1 MKVLTH
7 RMTSTEQVSRF
18 IRSSFR
24 SVWSLEVLLLLKRE
38 RRPWTDEDIITAL
51 RASDLIVSQSLEG
64 LSTAGLVVTDQ
75 EGLSEYRPSNEAAG
89 QLVDESEKL
98 YAQSPDAVRR
108 LILGSSTS
116 GLAAFADAFRLRKD

>member
-1 MKVLTH
+1 
-7 RMTSTEQVSRF
+7 MTSTEQVSRF

-38 RRPWTDEDIITAL
+38 RRPWTDEEIITAL
-51 RASDLIVSQSLEG
+51 RASDLIVSQSLEA
-64 LSTAGLVVTDQ
+64 LSAAGLVVTDQ
-75 EGLSEYRPSNEAAG
+75 DGLSEYRPANDAAAL
-89 QLVDESEKL
+89 LVDESEKL

>member
-1 MKVLTH
+1 
-7 RMTSTEQVSRF
+7 MTSREQVSGF

-38 RRPWTDEDIITAL
+38 PRAWTGDEIVTAL
-51 RASDLIVSQSLEG
+51 RASDLIVSQSISALG
-64 LSTAGLVVTDQ
+64 DAGLVVTDAA
-75 EGLSEYRPSNEAAG
+75 GCTEYRPSHGDSARLVEEA
-89 QLVDESEKL
+89 ERL

-108 LILGSSTS
+108 LILNASSS

>member
-1 MKVLTH
+1 
-7 RMTSTEQVSRF
+7 MTSRDHVSSF

-38 RRPWTDEDIITAL
+38 PRAWSDAEIVAAL
-51 RASDLIVSQSLEG
+51 RASDLIVSQSLAG
-64 LSTAGLVVTDQ
+64 LGDAGLVVTDAA
-75 EGLSEYRPSNEAAG
+75 GRSEFRPASEEAAAM
-89 QLVDESEKL
+89 VAEAANL

-116 GLAAFADAFRLRKD
+116 GLEAFADAFRLRKD